1 MSVREKLK
9 KVQAKRAELEEE
21 SRLLIEEQ
29 KKLEKNVLALEEQVV
44 SRELKKEQAVVDALR
59 SRNKG
64 IKRTVAQLE
73 AEKEEL
79 EAKLRQIAQTSEG
92 ALEEQTASGS
102 TLKPDKAEEDVEA
115 QEKQKK
121 KKKGRFF

>member
-29 KKLEKNVLALEEQVV
+29 KKLEKSVLALEEQIV
-44 SRELKKEQAVVDALR
+44 SQEVKKEKALVEDLR
-59 SRNKG
+59 SRNKEM
-64 IKRTVAQLE
+64 KRTVAQLE
-73 AEKEEL
+73 AERAGL
-79 EAKLRQIAQTSEG
+79 ETKLRQIAQTSEG
-92 ALEEQTASGS
+92 APEAQTASGS
-102 TLKPDKAEEDVEA
+102 TSKHEKAEEAVEA